1 MGLGRLTYFL
11 KEWIAQST
19 LVPRLA
25 ARTKPLL
32 IVLGLLLLLLVALV
46 QAQVPADL
54 EVGLLYLLPV
64 ATIAWAGGRLP
75 GLSASVAAVGV
86 QLLVDAF
93 GESPP
98 SAPAVPY
105 WNLGVSLVVFLAFS
119 EIMPRLH
126 RALDAERER
135 ARTDALT
142 GLGNR
147 RFLEI
152 VARAELGRT
161 RRYHR
166 PFALGYIDVDYFK
179 EVNDRLGHLA
189 GDQLLKLIAR
199 EIRRVMRIS
208 DVVARVGGDEF
219 ALLLP
224 ETPPEGAEVAF
235 RKVHKHLSGVVE
247 REGFPV
253 SFSIGVVTCESTVT
267 VSLEELLREADEMMY
282 MVKNSGRGSIRLR
295 ALREAAAV
303 F

>member
-1 MGLGRLTYFL
+1 MGLGRPTYFL

-32 IVLGLLLLLLVALV
+32 LVLGLLLLLLVALV

-54 EVGLLYLLPV
+54 EVGLLYLVPV

-75 GLSASVAAVGV
+75 GVSASVAAVGV
-86 QLLVDAF
+86 QLLVDAY

-98 SAPAVPY
+98 SAPEVPY
-105 WNLGVSLVVFLAFS
+105 WNLVLSLAVFVAFS

-208 DVVARVGGDEF
+208 DVVARMGGDEF

-224 ETPPEGAEVAF
+224 ETPAEGAEVAF
-235 RKVHKHLSGVVE
+235 RKVHRHLSGVVE

-267 VSLEELLREADEMMY
+267 ISLEELLREADEMMY